1 MFLGEQMLPMTKEPS
16 KSRPVQQFI
25 GLEVIDTKGLLVG
38 TVKDISVD
46 FANKEISIQ
55 VSTKNTG
62 EMDFSWDDVQSV
74 EDVVLLKNAV
84 NLSSLDETETDFAKP
99 RMVQAVSICP
109 NCGASVP
116 TRAKFCSKCGYD
128 LK

>member
-1 MFLGEQMLPMTKEPS
+1 MFLAEQVLPMTKEPS

-25 GLEVIDTKGLLVG
+25 GLQVIDTKGSLVG

-46 FANKEISIQ
+46 FANKAISVR

-74 EDVVLLKNAV
+74 EDVVLLKNPV
-84 NLSSLDETETDFAKP
+84 NLSLDETEIDSAKG
-99 RMVQAVSICP
+99 RTVQAVSICP
-109 NCGASVP
+109 NCSASVP
-116 TRAKFCSKCGYD
+116 ARAKFCSKCGSD